1 MKAKNIVFFFLL
13 CLIVFNSTAQPY
25 WTMEDCVAHALEHNL
40 NVRLKGL
47 EADIKEQDWRIAKKE
62 LLPSVQGYANVYS
75 NFGHSQDVFGTI
87 QRNDNLNSNMGITA
101 EIMLYNFG
109 ALKNGVRK
117 ARIEQHSILLEQ
129 QLMQRELIINVIQGY
144 LDMHLKQALVVARD
158 SAVVHALHLLKRSK
172 RTAEIGTTAQSEV
185 YEAQTAWARER
196 QRLESAQIDV
206 ERARLHLAQLM
217 RLDDEHSLIIAP
229 LPPSVVMPPDY
240 SPYDDRAI
248 EYAYRIHPALQRLD
262 TLRRGL
268 DMERRLLKAQNYP
281 VLKGSTSVGSTY
293 FNPFRLSDKSSFV
306 LQTKDNFAQQVAVTA
321 TIPIFNK
328 GRTRL
333 QLKQVDIAQEQLD
346 LETQIEKQ
354 EILRQLQR
362 LIFDLR
368 SNQQQFATAE
378 EVMIQAEKAM
388 ILTQKSYEAG
398 KSSIYDYNSSRQQ
411 FIQAQSDWIQ
421 ARYSMLFSH
430 KMLIYQLTGKWKDES
445 K

>member
-1 MKAKNIVFFFLL
+1 M
-13 CLIVFNSTAQPY
+13 
-25 WTMEDCVAHALEHNL
+25 
-40 NVRLKGL
+40 
-47 EADIKEQDWRIAKKE
+47 
-62 LLPSVQGYANVYS
+62 PSVQGYANVYS

-109 ALKNGVRK
+109 ALKNSVRK

-129 QLMQRELIINVIQGY
+129 ELIKRELIINVIQGY
-144 LDMHLKQALVVARD
+144 LDMHLKQALVAARD
-158 SAVVHALHLLKRSK
+158 SAVVHALHLFERAKRMAK
-172 RTAEIGTTAQSEV
+172 IGTTAQSEV
-185 YEAQTAWARER
+185 YEAQTAWVRER
-196 QRLESAQIDV
+196 QSLESAQIDV

-217 RLDDEHSLIIAP
+217 RLDDERSLTIAP
-229 LPPSVVMPPDY
+229 LSSSFNIPSDY
-240 SPYDDRAI
+240 NLHDDKAI

-268 DMERRLLKAQNYP
+268 AIERHLLKAQNYP
-281 VLKGSTSVGSTY
+281 ILKGSTSVGSTY
-293 FNPFRLSDKSSFV
+293 FNPFRLSDKSSFL

-333 QLKQVDIAQEQLD
+333 QLKQVDIAQEQLK
-346 LETQIEKQ
+346 LEAQVEKQ
-354 EILRQLQR
+354 EILRQVQR
-362 LIFDLR
+362 LVFDLK

-378 EVMIQAEKAM
+378 EVMIQAEKTM
-388 ILTQKSYEAG
+388 ILTLKSYEAG
-398 KSSIYDYNSSRQQ
+398 RNSIYDYNSSRHQY
-411 FIQAQSDWIQ
+411 IQAQSDWIQ

-430 KMLIYQLTGKWKDES
+430 KMLMYQLTGKWKDES